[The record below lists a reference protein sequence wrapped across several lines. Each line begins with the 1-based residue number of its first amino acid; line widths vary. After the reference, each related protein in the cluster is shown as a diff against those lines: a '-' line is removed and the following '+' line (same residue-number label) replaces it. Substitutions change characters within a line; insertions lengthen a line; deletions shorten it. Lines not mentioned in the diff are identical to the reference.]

1 MEIQSIHHAQLPFAA
16 SERAAIRAFYNG
28 LLGLLE
34 RTHPES
40 STQRFDAGQQRLDLV
55 PSSHGAVVP
64 EPAHLAFEV
73 RDLPNLRQRLLDAG
87 YALDESRALP
97 GHHRFYV
104 RDPAG
109 NPLEFLEP
117 LPDPFENDHDAN
129 HA

>member
-1 MEIQSIHHAQLPFAA
+1 MHIQSIHHAQLPFATA
-16 SERAAIRAFYNG
+16 DKAAIRAFYNG

-40 STQRFDAGQQRLDLV
+40 STLRFDAGTQRLDLV
-55 PSSHGAVVP
+55 PSQRGAVVP

-73 RDLPNLRQRLLDAG
+73 RDLPVLRQRLLDAG
-87 YALDESRALP
+87 YTLDESRDLP

-104 RDPAG
+104 HDPAG

-117 LPDPFENDHDAN
+117 HNAADDTP
-129 HA
+129 